1 MSEKQIQIIKVDTP
15 ISVKSSF
22 EMEKDQIQLIFDYL
36 AKFSIFTEDVS
47 QQLEKIPDMV
57 DESLNKINF
66 DTHECFEGQ
75 RNRIEKIEIKTTE
88 QETQINNLLKDV
100 K

>member
-1 MSEKQIQIIKVDTP
+1 
-15 ISVKSSF
+15 
-22 EMEKDQIQLIFDYL
+22 L

-66 DTHECFEGQ
+66 DTHGCFEGQ
-75 RNRIEKIEIKTTE
+75 RNRIEKIETKTIE
-88 QETQINNLLKDV
+88 
-100 K
+100 

>member
-1 MSEKQIQIIKVDTP
+1 MSERQIQIVKVDTP

-57 DESLNKINF
+57 DESLNNIDF
-66 DTHECFEGQ
+66 DTHKCFEG
-75 RNRIEKIEIKTTE
+75 
-88 QETQINNLLKDV
+88 
-100 K
+100 